1 MEEPCLKVYNAEQQR
16 STVEGVRMRVRTMV
30 GIVTTVALLS
40 GCAAN
45 PASTPAAA
53 KNTQAE
59 ECERGGGW
67 WRVNLDL
74 CEAQGTGKQ

>member
-1 MEEPCLKVYNAEQQR
+1 ML
-16 STVEGVRMRVRTMV
+16 

-45 PASTPAAA
+45 RASTPDAA
-53 KNTQAE
+53 KSTQA

>member
-1 MEEPCLKVYNAEQQR
+1 
-16 STVEGVRMRVRTMV
+16 MRTIL

-45 PASTPAAA
+45 TASTPTAA

-59 ECERGGGW
+59 QCERGGGW
-67 WRVNLDL
+67 WRANLDV
-74 CEAQGTGKQ
+74 CEVQGTGKQ

>member
-1 MEEPCLKVYNAEQQR
+1 VEEHCLKVYNAGQQR

-45 PASTPAAA
+45 TASTPAAA
-53 KNTQAE
+53 KNTQA